1 MFRKATTAIR
11 GRSFFHVIK
20 LVSPFVA
27 VVLLQAAIAAFS
39 LEVLSSV
46 RAYVAGESFWSR
58 SQKNAVYSLELYL
71 HSGEERLFDQ
81 YQASLA
87 VPLGDKFARLAL
99 EREPADIETARKG
112 FLQGGNHPDDVPGL
126 IWLFQHF
133 GQVSYLRAAVEEWTA
148 TDPMLLE
155 LSIFGE
161 AIRDDIRNGHA
172 SDEAR
177 LKFLASRLNQL
188 NTEFTE
194 RAARFSNVLGEG
206 SRAIKSILTIVNLV
220 TAAVLI
226 LLLVWHT
233 RRLVQQRQ
241 SFEDAL
247 GAEKERLA
255 WQASHDWLTGLANRR
270 AFEARLKRELRRLRG
285 DEVPLALIL
294 LDLDQF
300 KVVNDTCGHPAGDGL
315 LREIAKLLQLDR
327 TPADQVARLG
337 GDEFGLILP
346 GCTSV
351 EAAAIAER
359 LRLRIEQFGFTWG
372 ERSFAVTA
380 SIGLACISGAA
391 RTAVE
396 EALRQADVACYGA
409 KEKGRNRV
417 QIYHSRD
424 VELLQRV
431 DEMTWVHRIQEA
443 LDHDR
448 LCLYA
453 QTITALQDKRPGGHH
468 FELLL
473 RLKDASGT
481 IIPPTEFIPAAERYG
496 LMPLIDRWVVR
507 HAFQRLSESLNRS
520 HPAHISTCSINL
532 CGQTFAD
539 EGFVEFVQEQLRSN
553 RIPAEIICFEIT
565 ETKAISN
572 LDWARHFVS
581 ALRSTG
587 CRFAL
592 DDFGSGMS
600 SFGYLKKLPID
611 YLKIDGGF
619 VRDMLNDPVDRAMVE
634 MIDRVGKV
642 MGIRTIAEFVETPPI
657 LEAVRR
663 IGIDYAQG
671 YAIARPRPF
680 DASFFEIEPAESRRR
695 QVA

>member
-1 MFRKATTAIR
+1 
-11 GRSFFHVIK
+11 VIK

-27 VVLLQAAIAAFS
+27 VVLLQATIAGFS

-46 RAYVAGESFWSR
+46 RAYVAGESVWSR
-58 SQKNAVYSLELYL
+58 SQKNAVYFLDLYL
-71 HSGEERLFDQ
+71 HSGDEALFEQ
-81 YQASLA
+81 YRASLA

-99 EREPADIETARKG
+99 EREPADVGTARKG
-112 FLQGGNHPDDVPGL
+112 FLQGGNHPDDVPGM

-133 GQVSYLRAAVEEWTA
+133 SSVSYLQAAIEEWVA

-155 LSIFGE
+155 LTIFGE
-161 AIRDDIRNGHA
+161 AIREEIRSGHA
-172 SDEAR
+172 GNEAR
-177 LKFLASRLNQL
+177 LKFLSSRLHQL
-188 NTEFTE
+188 NAEFTE
-194 RAARFSNVLGEG
+194 RATRFSTVLGEG
-206 SRAIKSILTIVNLV
+206 SRAIKTILTIVNLV

-233 RRLVQQRQ
+233 RRLVLQRQ
-241 SFEDAL
+241 AFEDAL
-247 GAEKERLA
+247 RAEKERLA

-270 AFEARLKRELRRLRG
+270 AFETGLKRELRRRHTH
-285 DEVPLALIL
+285 ETPLALML
-294 LDLDQF
+294 VDLDQF
-300 KVVNDTCGHPAGDGL
+300 KIVNDTCGHPAGDRL
-315 LREIAKLLQLDR
+315 LREVAKLLLHDR
-327 TPADQVARLG
+327 EPSDLVARLG

-351 EAAAIAER
+351 EAAEIAER
-359 LRLRIEQFGFTWG
+359 LRLLVEQFNFTWG
-372 ERSFAVTA
+372 DRAFAVTA
-380 SIGLACISGAA
+380 SIGLACISASE
-391 RTAVE
+391 TAVD

-417 QIYHSRD
+417 QIYHSQD

-443 LDHDR
+443 LDQDR
-448 LCLYA
+448 FCLYA
-453 QTITALQDKRPGGHH
+453 QTITPLQDKHAQGRH

-473 RLKDASGT
+473 RLKEASGR

-507 HAFQRLSESLNRS
+507 HAFRRLSESLNRPQ
-520 HPAHISTCSINL
+520 PASIATCSINL

-539 EGFVEFVQEQLRSN
+539 EGFVEFVQEQLRIN

-572 LDWARHFVS
+572 LDWASHFIS
-581 ALRSTG
+581 ALRATG

-619 VRDMLNDPVDRAMVE
+619 VRDMLTDRVDRAMVE

-642 MGIRTIAEFVETPPI
+642 MGIRTIAEFVESPMI
-657 LEAVRR
+657 VEAVRG

-671 YAIARPRPF
+671 YAIARPQPF
-680 DASFFEIEPAESRRR
+680 DASFFEIVPAERRRR

>member
-1 MFRKATTAIR
+1 MFRKATTSIK

-27 VVLLQAAIAAFS
+27 VVLLQAAIAGFS

-46 RAYVAGESFWSR
+46 RAYVAGESVWSR
-58 SQKNAVYSLELYL
+58 SQKNAVYFLNLYL
-71 HSGEERLFDQ
+71 DSGDEALFEQ
-81 YQASLA
+81 YRASLA
-87 VPLGDKFARLAL
+87 VPLGDQFARRAL
-99 EREPADIETARKG
+99 ERQPADVETARKG
-112 FLQGGNHPDDVPGL
+112 FLQGGNHPDDVPGM
-126 IWLFQHF
+126 IWLFRHF
-133 GQVSYLRAAVEEWTA
+133 SSVSYLQAAIEEWVA

-155 LSIFGE
+155 LTIFGE
-161 AIRDDIRNGHA
+161 AIRGEVQGGHTADD
-172 SDEAR
+172 AR
-177 LKFLASRLNQL
+177 LKYLLSRLHQL
-188 NTEFTE
+188 NEQFTE
-194 RAARFSNVLGEG
+194 RATRFSNVLGEG
-206 SRAIKSILTIVNLV
+206 SRAIKTILIIVNLV

-233 RRLVQQRQ
+233 RRLVLQRQ
-241 SFEDAL
+241 AFEDAL
-247 GAEKERLA
+247 RAEKERLA

-270 AFEARLKRELRRLRG
+270 AFETGLKRELRGRHTHQT
-285 DEVPLALIL
+285 PLALML

-300 KVVNDTCGHPAGDGL
+300 KIVNDTCGHPAGDSL
-315 LREIAKLLQLDR
+315 LREVAKLLLQDR
-327 TPADQVARLG
+327 APSDLVARLG

-346 GCTSV
+346 GCGSV
-351 EAAAIAER
+351 EATEIAEQ
-359 LRLRIEQFGFTWG
+359 LRRRVEQFSFTWG
-372 ERSFAVTA
+372 ERAFAVTA
-380 SIGLACISGAA
+380 SIGLACISAGE
-391 RTAVE
+391 TAVE

-417 QIYHSRD
+417 QVYHSSD

-443 LDHDR
+443 LEQNR
-448 LCLYA
+448 FCLYA
-453 QTITALQDKRPGGHH
+453 QAIAPLQDKQAQGRH

-473 RLKDASGT
+473 RLKDTSGR
-481 IIPPTEFIPAAERYG
+481 IIPPIEFIPAAERYG
-496 LMPLIDRWVVR
+496 LMPLLDRWVVR
-507 HAFQRLSESLNRS
+507 HAFKRLAESLNQPQPVS
-520 HPAHISTCSINL
+520 IATCSINL

-539 EGFVEFVQEQLRSN
+539 DGFVEFVQEQLRIN
-553 RIPAEIICFEIT
+553 GIPAEIVCFEIT

-572 LDWARHFVS
+572 LDWASHFIS
-581 ALRSTG
+581 ALRATG

-619 VRDMLNDPVDRAMVE
+619 VRDMLTDRVDRAMVE

-642 MGIRTIAEFVETPPI
+642 MGIRTIAEFVESPI
-657 LEAVRR
+657 IVEAVRG

-671 YAIARPRPF
+671 YAIARPQPF
-680 DASFFEIEPAESRRR
+680 DASFFEIAPAERRRR